1 MIGIVNLLAMIT
13 ERDYA
18 VDKLLKDYQTPLKL
32 SAPQFNEWKIG
43 ETNSLEVLVSG
54 LKNEQERSS
63 VTYHLQSLA
72 GESRESALSKTPT
85 VNPENGNATFSGTF
99 TKGGEYRFKVW
110 ADVTRQLPKDAGGQ
124 RLRMNSDTAT
134 FAILVSTDKYE
145 IPGTRFSMGV
155 DKKAE
160 HWVAG
165 VPYHKRVFVNTDPQ
179 KVRLIGLPSVF
190 HRRVAGAN
198 SIELLWEKPLPG
210 TMQVALR
217 GNAGRS
223 LDQSL
228 DEAKVEFVVS
238 VEPPTWN
245 PAPQKVAYW
254 NLAYTFSS
262 KVGELDE
269 NDYAIKVLA
278 NGSIPVESVSKG
290 QSPLV
295 VVPEQSWSSLTF
307 IATSNAGD
315 EMLRAEIPVKA
326 PPPPQIKWTSSR
338 LEGDDYVIQFSAE
351 DVGGKDANVNCS
363 IVSPSSL
370 TGILSAR
377 HGKKFIFTIKNVT
390 KTRPQAII
398 VRTSIHG
405 IGGVSTPLDRT
416 FPILY

>member
-18 VDKLLKDYQTPLKL
+18 VDKLLKDYQKPLKL
-32 SAPQFNEWKIG
+32 SAPQFSEWKIG
-43 ETNSLEVLVSG
+43 ETNSLEVLVSD
-54 LKNEQERSS
+54 LKSERERSS
-63 VTYHLQSLA
+63 VKYHLLPLA
-72 GESRESALSKTPT
+72 GSDAHSSLSRIPT
-85 VNPENGNATFSGTF
+85 VNPENGNATFSGAF
-99 TKGGEYRFKVW
+99 TKAGEYRFKVW

-124 RLRMNSDTAT
+124 RLHMNSDTAT
-134 FAILVSTDKYE
+134 FAILVSTHKHE
-145 IPGTRFSMGV
+145 IPGTKFSMGV

-165 VPYHKRVFVNTDPQ
+165 VPYHKTIFVNTDPQ
-179 KVRLIGLPSVF
+179 KVSLGGLPSVF
-190 HRRVAGAN
+190 RRRVAGAN
-198 SIELLWEKPLPG
+198 SLELIWEKPMPG
-210 TMQVALR
+210 TMQVALN

-223 LDQSL
+223 LSAAL
-228 DEAKVEFVVS
+228 DAAKLEFVVN
-238 VEPPTWN
+238 VETPTWN

-254 NLAYTFSS
+254 NIAYNFSS

-278 NGSIPVESVSKG
+278 NGATPVEAVSGG
-290 QSPLV
+290 QFPFV
-295 VVPEQSWSSLTF
+295 IMPERSWSNLTF

-338 LEGDDYVIQFSAE
+338 LEGDDYVIKFSAE

-363 IVSPSSL
+363 IVSPNSL

-377 HGKKFIFTIKNVT
+377 HGKTFTFTVKNVT
-390 KTRPQAII
+390 ATRPQAII

-405 IGGVSTPLDRT
+405 IGGISTPLDRT